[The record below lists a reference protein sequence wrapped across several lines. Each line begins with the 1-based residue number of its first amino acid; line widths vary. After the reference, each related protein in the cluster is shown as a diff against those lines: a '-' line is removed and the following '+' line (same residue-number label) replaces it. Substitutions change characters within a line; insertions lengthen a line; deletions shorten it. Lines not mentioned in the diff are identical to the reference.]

1 MPFPARESN
10 SPSRVLDQY
19 HEKRRAPQVARKP
32 TPEHSPATSPA
43 AASET
48 PSIRPTRSRSTNGGF
63 SAPWH
68 CCCLPL
74 LPSCCANRRLRKY
87 LRRPLQQASSRLLT
101 RMPAQPCI
109 SLLEQQP
116 ARMHPCSMHLRK
128 SSSPWKARKSPAPSH
143 PRNTSRKR
151 P

>member
-1 MPFPARESN
+1 MRFLARKSN
-10 SPSRVLDQY
+10 SQSRVPDQY

-48 PSIRPTRSRSTNGGF
+48 PSTRLTRSRSTNGGF
-63 SAPWH
+63 SAPWP
-68 CCCLPL
+68 CCYLPL
-74 LPSCCANRRLRKY
+74 LPSCCANRRLRKH
-87 LRRPLQQASSRLLT
+87 LRRPLQEAGSRLLP

-116 ARMHPCSMHLRK
+116 ARMRPC
-128 SSSPWKARKSPAPSH
+128 
-143 PRNTSRKR
+143 
-151 P
+151 